1 MTTHGDAG
9 HRLGLEITQQGRVL
23 TARLHGGPRGELGPE
38 VAADL
43 AALVTRAEADD
54 GVGAVVIT
62 GAHPGRFAA
71 HASVSWLQDAGAG
84 SPNVS
89 PRLGSVA
96 VRVAQLMR
104 RLPGGRAAAGS
115 TVLSGVMEVVDF
127 HDTFVRMNRCGA
139 VFIAALNGSALGGGS
154 ELALACDYR
163 LMSSGDFFIGQPEIL
178 LGFPP
183 GGGAT
188 HRLTRLVGP
197 REALKIMLEGS
208 AVDPQTALE
217 IGYVDEVLDPDD
229 LPIRAQELAAHLAKR
244 LKPAV
249 AAVKRGTYVG
259 GSAGLEAG
267 MRVENAE
274 FFSTLTS
281 PEARALMADYIGRTT
296 VTGDLPFYE
305 PADYAKARAEGR
317 YGSASSTAQHGA
329 PG

>member
-1 MTTHGDAG
+1 MSPVDH
-9 HRLGLEITQQGRVL
+9 HLGLEVTQLGRVL
-23 TARLHGGPRGELGPE
+23 TARLHGGPRGEVGPE

-43 AALVTRAEADD
+43 AALVTRAEDDD

-62 GAHPGRFAA
+62 GTHPERFAA
-71 HASVSWLQDAGAG
+71 HASVSWLQAAGAG

-89 PRLGSVA
+89 PRTGSVA
-96 VRVAQLMR
+96 VRAAQAAR
-104 RLPGGRAAAGS
+104 RVPGGRTAFAPPA
-115 TVLSGVMEVVDF
+115 VSGVMEVVDF

-139 VFIAALNGSALGGGS
+139 VFIAALNGSAMGGGS

-163 LMSSGDFFIGQPEIL
+163 LMAAGDFVVGQPEIL

-188 HRLTRLVGP
+188 HRLTRLIGP
-197 REALKIMLEGS
+197 QRALKLMLEGG

-217 IGYVDEVLDPDD
+217 IGYVDEVLDPAALLD
-229 LPIRAQELAAHLAKR
+229 RAGELAAHLATR

-249 AAVKRGTYVG
+249 AAVKRATYVG

-274 FFSTLTS
+274 FLSTLTS
-281 PEARALMADYIGRTT
+281 RAAREQMTAYIDQTAT
-296 VTGDLPFYE
+296 TGDLPFYD
-305 PADYAKARAEGR
+305 PADYARARIAGR
-317 YGSASSTAQHGA
+317 FGSTDAAS
-329 PG
+329 